1 MSFKDITIKTE
12 YRSGQ
17 SDVIRDFYIPILSQA
32 VLYKRAVGF
41 FSSTALIQISK
52 GLVDGLIKPQ
62 KDPNPRRNEI
72 IGDTF
77 IKPKTTHTYEYV
89 GDKIA
94 TWTYDKKLP
103 LKIAIDGNKITIRW
117 TSSYSGQFDLSC
129 GSVKK
134 TIVVESLF

>member
-52 GLVDGLIKPQ
+52 GLVDLVANGGSQ
-62 KDPNPRRNEI
+62 
-72 IGDTF
+72 
-77 IKPKTTHTYEYV
+77 
-89 GDKIA
+89 
-94 TWTYDKKLP
+94 
-103 LKIAIDGNKITIRW
+103 
-117 TSSYSGQFDLSC
+117 SC
-129 GSVKK
+129 YQVR
-134 TIVVESLF
+134 

>member
-52 GLVDGLIKPQ
+52 GLVDLVANGGRVQLIAS
-62 KDPNPRRNEI
+62 PRLSVEDIEAIKKGYEEREKVIERVLLNSLRSLRLLSI
-72 IGDTF
+72 IAVNT
-77 IKPKTTHTYEYV
+77 
-89 GDKIA
+89 
-94 TWTYDKKLP
+94 
-103 LKIAIDGNKITIRW
+103 
-117 TSSYSGQFDLSC
+117 
-129 GSVKK
+129 
-134 TIVVESLF
+134 